1 MFKRAIFVDT
11 SALYPLFAPRDN
23 LKKIS
28 IEIFE
33 EIVDKYNANLYST
46 NWVIYESLSKLKK
59 NGLERCEKLNLLI
72 EKRIVNVISVDEEL
86 ERQGLIYFWNY
97 KDKTWGVID
106 CTSIAFMYNNNIKYV
121 FGFDAHF
128 SQAGL
133 INLMLMEKNKPA
145 KNYSTIDFPY

>member
-97 KDKTWGVID
+97 KDKT
-106 CTSIAFMYNNNIKYV
+106 
-121 FGFDAHF
+121 
-128 SQAGL
+128 
-133 INLMLMEKNKPA
+133 
-145 KNYSTIDFPY
+145 